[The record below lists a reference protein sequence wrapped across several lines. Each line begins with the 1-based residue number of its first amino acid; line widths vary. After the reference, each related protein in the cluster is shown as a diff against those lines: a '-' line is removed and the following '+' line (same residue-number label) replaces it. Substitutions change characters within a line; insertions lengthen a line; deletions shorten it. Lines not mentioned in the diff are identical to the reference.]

1 MISRRFC
8 GVGVALGMAIALVSH
23 GVAQTP
29 VITIRAGAL
38 LDGRGGVRHNITLVV
53 RDGKIERIDPSPAS
67 APTPPT
73 YDLHTLTVL
82 PGLIDTHVHL
92 AWHFGPDGRYQPRD
106 TSQAQALGYALEN
119 AYLTL
124 MGGFTTVQS
133 VGSPIDGEARDA
145 INRGVIP
152 GPRILTS
159 LNAITDSR
167 LTVDQIRER
176 VRQLEKDGA
185 DLVKIFASGSIRD
198 GGKQTLSNEQIE
210 AACGEARTLGL
221 RTLVHAY
228 GPDTINTTILA
239 GCTAIEHGTFI
250 DDDGLRLAA
259 ARGTFF
265 DPNIGLVKQNYLE
278 NRPRYQGIGN
288 YNEEGFASMEKAIP
302 VDLEMFK
309 RALKVKGLKIVFGT
323 DAVAGAHGRNV
334 EELIYRVQRG
344 GQDAASAIVSI
355 TSLAAESLNL
365 KDRIGALAP
374 GMDADLI
381 AVNGDPLKDITALRR
396 VSFVMKGGRVFKSVP
411 PTGS

>member
-1 MISRRFC
+1 
-8 GVGVALGMAIALVSH
+8 
-23 GVAQTP
+23 
-29 VITIRAGAL
+29 
-38 LDGRGGVRHNITLVV
+38 
-53 RDGKIERIDPSPAS
+53 
-67 APTPPT
+67 
-73 YDLHTLTVL
+73 
-82 PGLIDTHVHL
+82 
-92 AWHFGPDGRYQPRD
+92 
-106 TSQAQALGYALEN
+106 
-119 AYLTL
+119 

-133 VGSPIDGEARDA
+133 VGSAIDGEARDA

-159 LNAITDSR
+159 LNAITESR

-176 VRQLEKDGA
+176 VRQLKKDGA
-185 DLVKIFASGSIRD
+185 NLVKIFASGSIRD

-228 GPDTINTTILA
+228 GPDTIKTIILA

-288 YNEEGFASMEKAIP
+288 YNDEGFASMEKAIP

-323 DAVAGAHGRNV
+323 DAVAGAHGHNV

-396 VSFVMKGGRVFKSVP
+396 VSFVMKGGRVFKYVP